1 MPERRNRIIEEI
13 ARNKLVEKIIKKI
26 GRYEDETNLQDL
38 AQDIYVELLF
48 TDEALLNKLYDNSQL
63 NYYITRIVKNNI
75 ISKTSNYYYKYKKQK
90 FEELNDERID

>member
-1 MPERRNRIIEEI
+1 MPATRNRIIEEI